1 MATPSDRIPPN
12 GRPDLKAAVLPHRG
26 DQWPAER
33 EGYSGKIPI
42 VYAGLGRAAETGL
55 PKRWLRLEERFGSLM
70 AGGGVIWTTQAVT
83 NHLASLNQINL
94 LPPGPLET
102 CALGL
107 LVWLHAKWR
116 RSLGVN

>member
-1 MATPSDRIPPN
+1 MATASDRIPPN
-12 GRPDLKAAVLPHRG
+12 ERPDLKAAVLLHRK
-26 DQWPAER
+26 DEWPAER

-42 VYAGLGRAAETGL
+42 VYAGLGRASEAAK
-55 PKRWLRLEERFGSLM
+55 PRRWLRLEERFGSLM

-83 NHLASLNQINL
+83 NHFAGLNPINL

-102 CALGL
+102 CAIGV

-116 RSLGVN
+116 RSLRVN

>member
-1 MATPSDRIPPN
+1 MLAPSDRNPQN
-12 GRPDLKAAVLPHRG
+12 DRPDLNAAALLRPA

-42 VYAGLGRAAETGL
+42 VYAGLGRTPAAAK
-55 PKRWLRLEERFGSLM
+55 PQRWLRLEERFGSLM
-70 AGGGVIWTTQAVT
+70 AGGGIIWTSQAVT
-83 NHLASLNQINL
+83 NHFAGLSQINL

-102 CALGL
+102 CALGV

-116 RSLGVN
+116 RSLRVN